1 LDSETLIPVER
12 LCVEPFASVICYP
25 QQSKQELTYRLRE
38 LQELRVK
45 AVEFSGKKQAFNV
58 PIWGKGCVGLVVAA
72 YRNGEKI
79 ALKMRRMDAGRADLL
94 HEAALL
100 EKANAVGVG
109 PKLLAVSK
117 NFLLSQFVEGV
128 HFPEWAEKKRS
139 KVRICKVLLEVLEQ
153 CWRLDSIHLDH
164 GELSHAPKHIIID
177 KKDHSFIVDFETAS
191 LSRRPSNVTAV
202 CQFLFVGGVVAK
214 IVAEKTGERGK
225 DAIIKALRLY
235 KNDRTRENFGR
246 VLRACSV

>member
-1 LDSETLIPVER
+1 MENETLVPVER
-12 LCVEPFASVICYP
+12 LRGEPFASVICYP
-25 QQSKQELTYRLRE
+25 RLSKRELVSRLRE
-38 LQELRVK
+38 LQKLKVAK
-45 AVEFSGKKQAFNV
+45 VEFSGKKQAFNV
-58 PIWGKGCVGLVVAA
+58 PIWGKGCVGLVVAV
-72 YRNGEKI
+72 YRGSEKV
-79 ALKMRRMDAGRADLL
+79 ALKIRRVDAGRTDLL

-100 EKANAVGVG
+100 EKANAVDVG

-117 NFLLSQFVEGV
+117 NFLLSQFVDGV
-128 HFPEWAEKKRS
+128 HFPEWVEKKRS
-139 KVRICKVLLEVLEQ
+139 KKRICKVLLEVLEQ

-214 IVAEKTGERGK
+214 MVAEKTGERDK
-225 DAIIKALRLY
+225 NAVIEALRLY
-235 KNDRTRENFGR
+235 KNDRTRENFER